1 MTATVTAPAPGR
13 EPATVSGPTVFLA
26 LLRRDLHVLAHRL
39 GEFLPRTILQP
50 LLLVFVFARVFPEIG
65 QGIGGGAAA
74 DRAGGF
80 ATLLIAGVIGSVILF
95 QGVQSVA
102 LPLVQEFGYTRE
114 IEDRV
119 LAPLGVGWV
128 AVAKVASGAIQCLLA
143 ALVVFPVA
151 RFVPSTPV
159 ELTIDWPLLVTFLPL
174 ACVASAALGLTFGT
188 VFDPRTVPLLF
199 GVVVVPL
206 TFLGCIYFTWQSL
219 EGIRWLQILVLANPL
234 VYISEGLRAALTPVP
249 AMPLVAIYG
258 VMAGF
263 TALFLALGIR
273 GFKRRVLS

>member
-1 MTATVTAPAPGR
+1 MTATATTPTADA
-13 EPATVSGPTVFLA
+13 ETTVSGPTVFLA

-65 QGIGGGAAA
+65 QDIGGSAAA
-74 DRAGGF
+74 GRPGGF
-80 ATLLIAGVIGSVILF
+80 STLLIAGVIGSVILF

-119 LAPLGVGWV
+119 LAPLAVGWV
-128 AVAKVASGAIQCLLA
+128 AAAKVASGAVQCLIA

-159 ELTIDWPLLVTFLPL
+159 ALTIDWPLLATFLPL
-174 ACVASAALGLTFGT
+174 ACVASASLGLTFGT

-219 EGIRWLQILVLANPL
+219 SGIRWLQVLVLANPL

-249 AMPLVAIYG
+249 AMPLPAIYG
-258 VMAGF
+258 VMLGF

-273 GFKRRVLS
+273 GFRRRVLS

>member
-1 MTATVTAPAPGR
+1 MTATAIEPIADTAGVP
-13 EPATVSGPTVFLA
+13 GPTVFVA
-26 LLRRDLHVLAHRL
+26 LLRRDLYVLAHRL

-95 QGVQSVA
+95 QGIQSVA

-119 LAPLGVGWV
+119 LAPLSVGWV
-128 AVAKVASGAIQCLLA
+128 AVAKVASGSIQCLIA

-159 ELTIDWPLLVTFLPL
+159 ALTIDWPLLLTFLPL

-219 EGIRWLQILVLANPL
+219 SGIHWLQILVLANPL
-234 VYISEGLRAALTPVP
+234 VYISEGLRASLTPVP
-249 AMPLVAIYG
+249 AMPLLAIYG

-263 TALFLALGIR
+263 TALFLFLGIR
-273 GFKRRVLS
+273 GFKKRVLA